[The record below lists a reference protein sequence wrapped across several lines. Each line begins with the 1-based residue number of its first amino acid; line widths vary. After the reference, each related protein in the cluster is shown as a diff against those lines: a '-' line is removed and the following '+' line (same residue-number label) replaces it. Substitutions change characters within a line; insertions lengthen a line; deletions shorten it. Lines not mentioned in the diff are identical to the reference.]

1 MDTSTAP
8 ARTVRIDSYS
18 GTFNLF
24 NPDQKY
30 IVIRVWLPDGA
41 PMECLSAEWKD
52 GKEPDIDNLPPSEV
66 VSLIA
71 KQFAREGNTS
81 EKALSVIGWCRLHC
95 VMIDKL
101 WAQNEVERAKKR
113 IADAQ
118 KLIVELTD
126 SYIDIDDE
134 ST

>member
-1 MDTSTAP
+1 MTKQTSG
-8 ARTVRIDSYS
+8 RIVHIDNYS
-18 GTFNLF
+18 GKFNLF
-24 NPDQKY
+24 NPDQ
-30 IVIRVWLPDGA
+30 VCVVVRVWLPDGA
-41 PMECLSAEWKD
+41 PGEMLSAEWKD
-52 GKEPDIDNLPPSEV
+52 GKEPNIDNLPPSEV

-81 EKALSVIGWCRLHC
+81 FKALNVIGWCRLHC
-95 VMIDKL
+95 AMIDKL

-126 SYIDIDDE
+126 SYIDIDE